1 MFDNDDLP
9 LEETRNWLIEH
20 AHRRFGD
27 IPPEEIAEQVMAIT
41 QGADFPVRR
50 AALEAL
56 HRRMHNVDNEGV
68 HVIERP
74 KGSYLG
80 SYVVARSANVDL
92 NRGKRGAR
100 EKRPYETVLQGVS
113 PLSGQC
119 TCPDFLKGSLGLC
132 KHLLAVLVDVH
143 EKSKRL
149 DAARR
154 QQQSRP
160 NRQAFPLL
168 RWDPVIPL
176 LGPADRLASL
186 RGVHTDPSSAV
197 AKFLKAERVI
207 SEVLTNPARR
217 LAFLQTAV
225 ESTQKAGRKSPV
237 IHADPAARA
246 LLEVELAIA
255 ERHAHFCHAAPRAL
269 AKLKGLKRHL
279 YPYQYE
285 GVHRIVE
292 AGRLLLADDMG
303 LGKTTQAIAACH
315 ALFHAGEVKCGL
327 IVAPASLKSQWLREW
342 QATTD
347 IPVCMVDGD
356 LTERLQAYRQTR
368 RGFLIV
374 NYELILRDFEQIV
387 PWAHELVVLDEA
399 QRIKNYATKSAV
411 YVKALPAARRLA
423 LTGTPMENR
432 LDELASILDWIDDR
446 ALAPKWRLS
455 AWHIQY
461 EGDGMTTRSG
471 ARNLDTLRER
481 IGGCVMRRLRAEVL
495 SQLPGRTDTRVPVA
509 MTPMQLSEH
518 NELNR
523 PLATLAAK
531 SARRPLMHAEFLQL
545 MQLLTKQRMIA
556 NGLGQLRFDEL
567 WPSLVN
573 RAPSRALLE
582 GLFAPKLDEFR
593 SLIESL
599 VVRQERKVVVFSQWR
614 RMLKLSD
621 WAISDILAQ
630 GKYRSLFFTG
640 AESSKLRSQSIVEF
654 HDEPRAAVLFLSD
667 AGGVGLNLQRA
678 ANACINLELPWNPA
692 VLEQRVGRIYRLGQK
707 KPIDVFNLVAEPSIE
722 SRIAGIV
729 GTKQALFKG
738 VFDGTTNEVKFDTSG
753 GLVAEV
759 RRILDLEVPA
769 PPVVAASED
778 SLSDAPPEELES
790 SLEELSDALSASH
803 PNVTTAED
811 QLTPSAP
818 AFATTEVS
826 ALLSSLRI
834 STNPEGG
841 LHIEAPPGSAS
852 TMASLFEMMARVLRE
867 SPGNTGN

>member
-1 MFDNDDLP
+1 VLDNDDLP

-20 AHRRFGD
+20 AHRHFGD
-27 IPPEEIAEQVMAIT
+27 IPPEEIAEHVLAMT

-56 HRRMHNVDNEGV
+56 QRRMNNVDNEGV
-68 HVIERP
+68 HVVEVP
-74 KGSYLG
+74 KSGHLG
-80 SYVVARSANVDL
+80 PYMVARSAGFGL
-92 NRGKRGAR
+92 KRGKRGVR

-113 PLSGQC
+113 PLRGQC

-132 KHLLAVLVDVH
+132 KHLLATLVHVYEKPKRFDV
-143 EKSKRL
+143 
-149 DAARR
+149 ARK
-154 QQQSRP
+154 QQAHS
-160 NRQAFPLL
+160 NGQALPQLH
-168 RWDPVIPL
+168 WDPVIPL

-186 RGVHTDPSSAV
+186 RWVGLASSSRV
-197 AKFLKAERVI
+197 DKFLDGQCVD
-207 SEVLTNPARR
+207 SEVLADPALRV
-217 LAFLQTAV
+217 AFLRWAV
-225 ESTQKAGRKSPV
+225 ESTQKSGRTSPA
-237 IHADPAARA
+237 IQADPAARA
-246 LLEVELAIA
+246 LLEVELAFA
-255 ERHAHFCHAAPRAL
+255 ERRVHFGHTAPRAL
-269 AKLKGLKRHL
+269 AKLKGLRRHL
-279 YPYQYE
+279 YPYQDE
-285 GVHRIVE
+285 GVRRFLE

-315 ALFHAGEVKCGL
+315 ALFHAGEIKYGL

-347 IPVCMVDGD
+347 VPVRMVDGS
-356 LTERLQAYRQTR
+356 LAERMQAYRQTR

-374 NYELILRDFEQIV
+374 NYELILRDFEHIV
-387 PWAHELVVLDEA
+387 PWAHELVVIDEA

-446 ALAPKWRLS
+446 ALAPKWRLP

-461 EGDGMTTRSG
+461 EGDGMKTRSG

-481 IGGCVMRRLRAEVL
+481 IRGCVLRRVRAEVL

-509 MTPMQLSEH
+509 MTPEQLSEH
-518 NELNR
+518 NELNQ

-531 SARRPLMHAEFLQL
+531 SARRPLMQAEFLQL
-545 MQLLTKQRMIA
+545 MQLLSKQRMIA

-567 WPSLVN
+567 WPSLMN
-573 RAPSRALLE
+573 RTPSRPLLD

-593 SLIESL
+593 NLIESL
-599 VVRQERKVVVFSQWR
+599 VIRQQRKVVVFSQWR
-614 RMLKLSD
+614 RMLKLAD

-640 AESSKLRSQSIVEF
+640 AESSKLRTQSIVEF
-654 HDEPRAAVLFLSD
+654 HDEPWAAVLFLSD

-692 VLEQRVGRIYRLGQK
+692 VLEQRIGRIYRLGQK

-738 VFDGTTNEVKFDTSG
+738 VFDGTTNEVKFDISSG
-753 GLVAEV
+753 LAAEV
-759 RRILDLEVPA
+759 RRILDLEIPVS
-769 PPVVAASED
+769 PVVPASED
-778 SLSDAPPEELES
+778 SLTDAPPEELES
-790 SLEELSDALSASH
+790 SLDDIGDTIASSQTDIAS
-803 PNVTTAED
+803 VVD
-811 QLTPSAP
+811 QLTLPAP
-818 AFATTEVS
+818 GFATTDIS
-826 ALLSSLRI
+826 ALLGSLRI
-834 STNPEGG
+834 STNAEGG
-841 LHIEAPPGSAS
+841 LHIETPPGSAS

-867 SPGNTGN
+867 SGESASG